1 MSSVEI
7 RPVSGIAVEPW
18 LDELAGLRIRVFRDY
33 PYLYDGDPDYERRY
47 LDRYARSDRSLF
59 VLALEYNRVVGV
71 ASALPLEDADEEFLV
86 PFQQRGPSPEQV
98 YYFGESVLLPEYRG
112 QGIGHR
118 FFDLRELYASDFGF
132 STTAFCSVVR
142 ATDDPRQPRGY
153 TGLESFWRGRGYRPA
168 AGLTTGFCWR
178 DMGEQEE
185 TRKTMQFWLR
195 DAPE

>member
-18 LDELAGLRIRVFRDY
+18 LDELAGLRIRIFRDY
-33 PYLYDGDPDYERRY
+33 PYLYDGDESYERRY

-59 VLALEYNRVVGV
+59 VLALEYNQVVGV
-71 ASALPLEDADEEFLV
+71 ASALPLEDADQELLA
-86 PFQQRGPSPEQV
+86 PFQQRGLAPERV

-142 ATDDPRQPRGY
+142 PVDDPRRPDGY
-153 TGLESFWRGRGYRPA
+153 TGLEPFWRSRGYRPA
-168 AGLTTGFCWR
+168 AGLTTGFFWR
-178 DMGEQEE
+178 DRGEQEE
-185 TRKTMQFWLR
+185 TRKAMQFWLR
-195 DAPE
+195 DAVE

>member
-86 PFQQRGPSPEQV
+86 PFQQRGPRRSRSIISVSRCCCLNIEARGSAIAFSICVSCTPVISASPPLPSV
-98 YYFGESVLLPEYRG
+98 AWFGPRMTLAS
-112 QGIGHR
+112 
-118 FFDLRELYASDFGF
+118 REDTPAWNRSG
-132 STTAFCSVVR
+132 A
-142 ATDDPRQPRGY
+142 
-153 TGLESFWRGRGYRPA
+153 A
-168 AGLTTGFCWR
+168 AGTVRRR
-178 DMGEQEE
+178 D
-185 TRKTMQFWLR
+185 
-195 DAPE
+195 